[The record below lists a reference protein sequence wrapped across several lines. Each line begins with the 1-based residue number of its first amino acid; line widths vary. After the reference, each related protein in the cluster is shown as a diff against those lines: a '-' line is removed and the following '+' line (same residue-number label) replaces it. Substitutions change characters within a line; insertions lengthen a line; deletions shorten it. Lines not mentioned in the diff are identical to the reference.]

1 VGKRT
6 LVVLCGRKFGLF
18 LYAVGIVGSTLVC
31 AWYDRTMTPLVWVFP
46 LGFFALVKLAK
57 ASTREEYGSTLS
69 LTVLAILAYGALF
82 VHAFSGN

>member
-1 VGKRT
+1 
-6 LVVLCGRKFGLF
+6 
-18 LYAVGIVGSTLVC
+18 
-31 AWYDRTMTPLVWVFP
+31 MTPLVWVFP